1 MSLISG
7 AIAGRAGPAGRYTYS
22 HDNSGDVTRPPAP

>member
-7 AIAGRAGPAGRYTYS
+7 AIAVAIWVLVIWMAIAAVVA
-22 HDNSGDVTRPPAP
+22 HI